1 MYLPFVVVMLL
12 TLSGLVSPTHQA
24 QDSSATH
31 EGVAGRTVDGARGSR
46 AIADQ
51 TGAPVSP
58 TDGVSLKKLEIL
70 VPPVEPSGKVAT
82 PGAPLESQAT
92 TGLVVADQLVT
103 PKRVES
109 EVVKAAG
116 FQTLGVTWPEQ
127 AKVGHLGG
135 QVRTR
140 TAGKWSK
147 WVDLEPSDNA
157 PDAGTADAARAV
169 RGGTDPVSIGNADAV
184 QLAFTATPQ
193 GGPKGL
199 SLALIGSAEKPL
211 SDGFTGSSALD
222 SSTGGEPAIQT
233 AAFSTALVQAVAAPT
248 VITRAQWGAPAQA
261 CTPDVASNLVGA
273 VVHHT
278 ADPNTYTTTAQARQ
292 QIRNDAVYHITGRGW
307 CDIGYNFIVDKWGN
321 IYEGRANSLTQ
332 AVVGAHAGGFN
343 TGTVGVAMLGT
354 FNTAPPAAMQQG
366 VARIIGWRLGTY
378 GVDPLGRMIY
388 HTGDGGLGVKY
399 RNQNVALPRVFG
411 HRDVW
416 WTACPGNGGYSALPY
431 IRVRASQLLGPNRLS
446 PFGHVDSVATGPR
459 TITAAGWAIDPDS
472 TGPILVQM
480 YIDGHANALTW
491 ANRARP
497 DVGAV
502 YPTAGPLHGF
512 ALTMPTT
519 PGGHT
524 VCLYA
529 INTGPGTS
537 RPLGCRAVNV
547 P

>member
-1 MYLPFVVVMLL
+1 MFLQFAVVVVLA
-12 TLSGLVSPTHQA
+12 LSGLASPA
-24 QDSSATH
+24 PLARDASAPQDRVVAKTASNASTAPPGLAGAS
-31 EGVAGRTVDGARGSR
+31 GVRS
-46 AIADQ
+46 
-51 TGAPVSP
+51 
-58 TDGVSLKKLEIL
+58 DGVLLKDLDIV
-70 VPPVEPSGKVAT
+70 VPPVGPSGEVAK
-82 PGAPLESQAT
+82 PAAPLETQAAA
-92 TGLVVADQLVT
+92 GVVVADQLVT

-109 EVVKAAG
+109 EVVKAVG
-116 FQTLGVTWPEQ
+116 FQTLGVTWPERAQ
-127 AKVGHLGG
+127 VGGLGA

-140 TAGKWSK
+140 TDGEWSK
-147 WVDLEPSDNA
+147 WIDLKPSDSA

-354 FNTAPPAAMQQG
+354 YDAAPSAAMQQG
-366 VARIIGWRLGTY
+366 VARIIGWRLGFY
-378 GVDPLGRMIY
+378 GVDPRGSMTY
-388 HTGDGGLGVKY
+388 STGDGGVGVRF
-399 RNQNVALPRVFG
+399 RNRTVTLPRVFG

-416 WTACPGNGGYSALPY
+416 FTACPGNGGYAALPY
-431 IRVRASQLLGPNRLS
+431 IRVRASQLLGPNKFS
-446 PFGHVDSVATGPR
+446 PFGHVDSVSAGPS
-459 TITAAGWAIDPDS
+459 TITATGWAIDRDT
-472 TGPILVQM
+472 TGPVMVQM
-480 YIDGHANALTW
+480 YIDGRTNALTW
-491 ANRARP
+491 ANKPRP
-497 DVGAV
+497 DIAAA
-502 YPTAGPLHGF
+502 YPTAGPNHGF
-512 ALTMPTT
+512 TLTMTTT
-519 PGGHT
+519 PGRHT

-537 RPLGCRAVNV
+537 KQLSCHITNV